1 MRSSLTSAS
10 RFLLA
15 ISLVVLVGCDDDA
28 QTCGPEAAPA
38 ELSATGTD
46 VTLPYGTFEA
56 GLNNDCPHADA
67 PEGVVSMTIAAEQ
80 VGAATRRFFTLCI
93 PRPDRLADGLAL
105 GVNQIPA
112 DPQQVQIIDAQGEGD
127 GCTFSFDDTAPP
139 TGTATAAGLCD
150 NGANPAG
157 FALTVDGS
165 YTMKRTCGA
174 TVDTVTVTVNG
185 TVAVTST
192 E

>member
-15 ISLVVLVGCDDDA
+15 ISLALLVACDDDA

-38 ELSATGTD
+38 ELTASGA
-46 VTLPYGTFEA
+46 VELVYGVFEG
-56 GLNNDCPHADA
+56 GLNNDCPDSAA
-67 PEGVVSMTIAAEQ
+67 PEGVVSMTIAGKQ
-80 VGAATRRFFTLCI
+80 VGATVNRFFTLCV

-112 DPQQVQIIDAQGEGD
+112 DPQQIQIIDAQGEAD
-127 GCTFSFDDTAPP
+127 GCTFAFDDTTPP
-139 TGTATAAGLCD
+139 TGTATTTGLCD

-157 FALTVDGS
+157 FALTIDGT
-165 YTMKRTCGA
+165 YTMQRTCNA
-174 TVDTVTVTVNG
+174 TIDTVTVTVNG